1 MLRECEQGSHWPP
14 RDWTGCRPGGCA
26 AGASWRH
33 PDHSRRALIFAIA
46 VPRTVIMVGE
56 KVQVRALRGRE
67 GPGFQ
72 GGVTQVTFDGL
83 WGSDLRRRPGF
94 QELGKFSEKVS
105 VHLD

>member
-33 PDHSRRALIFAIA
+33 PDQSTANGFVTLASLRIA
-46 VPRTVIMVGE
+46 FHGLL
-56 KVQVRALRGRE
+56 KSQVRALQGRE

-94 QELGKFSEKVS
+94 
-105 VHLD
+105 